1 MREDGWLE
9 IDCYEI
15 AGREWESRYI
25 ERKDVSEIV
34 ANIKAIKKRRIMGGK
49 KTPAGNGRIKEG
61 SEGHEWTEIAKGQSE
76 IKSHTSFLVFAIKHE
91 VQVVP

>member
-25 ERKDVSEIV
+25 ERKDISEIV

-49 KTPAGNGRIKEG
+49 KAPANNGRIKEG

-76 IKSHTSFLVFAIKHE
+76 IKSHTSFLCFAIKHE
-91 VQVVP
+91 SQVTA